1 MRQRLR
7 KNANCDQ
14 KNMKSC
20 EVVTAN
26 LGILGGGGCGA
37 SADKNVVMKH
47 QKGCGSSQDERR
59 VMGKKLG
66 VIREQ

>member
-26 LGILGGGGCGA
+26 LGILGVWCGA
-37 SADKNVVMKH
+37 SADKNVAV
-47 QKGCGSSQDERR
+47 KGVRDWGLE
-59 VMGKKLG
+59 LG
-66 VIREQ
+66 ESEQEALRY

>member
-14 KNMKSC
+14 KNTKSC

-26 LGILGGGGCGA
+26 LGILGVWCGA